1 MLEKQQQFTFSNFTK
16 FLQLQIFASY
26 FIKLSTFSSLL
37 LLSPEKG
44 WTNGWGFE
52 VLNHSAGAF
61 KKVVLGHTSIMDRFV
76 TMITI
81 IIGNYQF
88 FPKKGVF
95 VTLVLEHG
103 EASKDAD
110 IRILFEV
117 RNASILGPAFGG
129 QIFYI
134 HSKVICTYFKIKDGE
149 IVLIQLI
156 QFKLPQYSSPKLS
169 TPKNIA
175 ISRLLNFRP
184 KIAKTSVYD
193 RKIAILSSFQTKITR
208 SF

>member
-1 MLEKQQQFTFSNFTK
+1 MTAFAKQMTLTAMTLFFRSQTFNFEEKKIREIDVGNQNVGKAKQQFTFSNFTK
-16 FLQLQIFASY
+16 FLQLQIFGSY

-117 RNASILGPAFGG
+117 RKASILGPAFGG
-129 QIFYI
+129 YLHIHILHNFYI
-134 HSKVICTYFKIKDGE
+134 HSKVI
-149 IVLIQLI
+149 
-156 QFKLPQYSSPKLS
+156 
-169 TPKNIA
+169 
-175 ISRLLNFRP
+175 
-184 KIAKTSVYD
+184 
-193 RKIAILSSFQTKITR
+193 
-208 SF
+208 